1 MNAQY
6 KIQYA
11 IQVDELVRMPESTAA
26 IKHKFYEMSGFPDVV
41 GAIDCTHVGI
51 NNLPPA
57 TEHVYVNKKRQ
68 TVDNTSVFI
77 AIFLTDAVMI

>member
-26 IKHKFYEMSGFPDVV
+26 IKRKFYEMSGFPNVI

-51 NNLPPA
+51 TNLPQA
-57 TEHVYVNKKRQ
+57 TEHVCQRKEANY
-68 TVDNTSVFI
+68 
-77 AIFLTDAVMI
+77 

>member
-26 IKHKFYEMSGFPDVV
+26 IKHKFYEMSGSPNVI

-57 TEHVYVNKKRQ
+57 TKHVCQRKEANY
-68 TVDNTSVFI
+68 
-77 AIFLTDAVMI
+77 